1 MKSVLVTGAGGY
13 IGRHVVDALL
23 SYDDVDI
30 LAADYSVPDFSF
42 DRRVCTLSGDLFDDA
57 MRESLSQYGPIDSCV
72 HLAWRNGFNH
82 NADSH
87 LHDLPKHF
95 DFLRSLIDEGVGKIA
110 VMGTMHEVGYW
121 EGAIDE
127 STPCNPE
134 NYYGIAKD
142 ALRKAFLLKAKSSGV
157 IPLWLRAFYIY
168 GDDERSQSIFGKI
181 ARADAAGEKEFP
193 FTSGKNKYDFIHV
206 DLLAK
211 QIAACVMQESIQ
223 GVINC
228 CTGVPVSLGEKVES
242 YISNNRLSIK
252 LRYGAFPDRPYDSP
266 GVWGDAEKIEAVM
279 LEDEKMREG
288 R

>member
-23 SYDDVDI
+23 SYDDVEI

-228 CTGVPVSLGEKVES
+228 CTGVPVSLSEKVES

>member
-30 LAADYSVPDFSF
+30 LAADYSVPDFGF
-42 DRRVCTLSGDLFDDA
+42 DRRVCMLSGDLFDDA

-242 YISNNRLSIK
+242 YIRNNRLSIK